1 MIDKKYMDRYA
12 KLLLKFGVAFQKG
25 QKLVLEI
32 PAEAKELAESI
43 QKEAAERGARIQRMR
58 HFFCGIRLRLKQK

>member
-32 PAEAKELAESI
+32 PAEAKELA
-43 QKEAAERGARIQRMR
+43 
-58 HFFCGIRLRLKQK
+58 

>member
-43 QKEAAERGARIQRMR
+43 QKEAAERGARSVSLFYVDDTEDAA
-58 HFFCGIRLRLKQK
+58 HDY